1 MICNNRD
8 VSKHLGRMQKITV
21 KKDLCWGLNQT
32 QKYSPRDN
40 DPVNPQKSGESDWG
54 NAGAAGARRMGPT
67 LLSWT
72 MRSRW
77 ADWDPVLPGEGGV
90 GGGATIALEK
100 PRGRHDK
107 KGGKHGLWKSV
118 PDGCVGSAWFCRMF
132 HPPAEAECTFD

>member
-1 MICNNRD
+1 MKISGINNPFMGAKRDLVLKKMMICNNRD
-8 VSKHLGRMQKITV
+8 ISKHLGRMQKITV

-40 DPVNPQKSGESDWG
+40 DPVNPQKGGESEWG

-77 ADWDPVLPGEGGV
+77 ADRDPVLPGEGG
-90 GGGATIALEK
+90 GGG
-100 PRGRHDK
+100 
-107 KGGKHGLWKSV
+107 GG
-118 PDGCVGSAWFCRMF
+118 DDR
-132 HPPAEAECTFD
+132 T